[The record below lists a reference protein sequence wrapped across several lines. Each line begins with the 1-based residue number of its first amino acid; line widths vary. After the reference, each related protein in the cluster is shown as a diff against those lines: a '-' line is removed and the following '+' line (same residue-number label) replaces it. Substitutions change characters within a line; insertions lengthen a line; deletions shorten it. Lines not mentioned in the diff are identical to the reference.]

1 MKLPTPQGAAE
12 MTQQYE
18 AELDHILNVLC
29 VPWDT
34 SDLPPNV
41 RITSPS
47 IKIAEA
53 KKAILASYIPRSKLE
68 KALEEEQY
76 PKTSGSHL
84 TLLARNHL
92 RRELREKLL

>member
-1 MKLPTPQGAAE
+1 MPHKPL

-68 KALEEEQY
+68 KALEEEGWKATKDRDNDL
-76 PKTSGSHL
+76 KT
-84 TLLARNHL
+84 ARNAL
-92 RRELREKLL
+92 RKELRSKLL